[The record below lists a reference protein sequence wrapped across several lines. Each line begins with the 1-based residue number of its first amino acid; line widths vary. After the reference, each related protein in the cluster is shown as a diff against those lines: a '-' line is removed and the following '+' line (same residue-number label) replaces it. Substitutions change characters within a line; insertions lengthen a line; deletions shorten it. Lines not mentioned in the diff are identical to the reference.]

1 MDKPRH
7 SICVFCGS
15 SFGSNPVFAEAARET
30 GRLIASHGYDMVFG
44 GGGVGLMG
52 ETARAAR
59 DGGAKVTGILP
70 AFLRGLEPPLA
81 SGEIVEI
88 VPDMGVRKRRML
100 EMSDGFIILPGG
112 IGTLDE
118 FFEVIVEKQLGQL
131 DKPIVVLNLNH
142 CYDPLI
148 QLLNHTASLEFVRPD
163 LEHLFRVALS
173 PDQAMA
179 YLTRV
184 LESKPPASRD

>member
-1 MDKPRH
+1 MVKSRH
-7 SICVFCGS
+7 SVCVFCGS
-15 SFGSNPVFAEAARET
+15 SFGRDPVFAEAARET
-30 GRLIASHGYDMVFG
+30 GRLIAAHGYDMVFG

-52 ETARAAR
+52 ETAQAAR

-70 AFLRGLEPPLA
+70 EFLRGQEPPLA
-81 SGEIVEI
+81 SGETIEI

-100 EMSDGFIILPGG
+100 ELSDAFVILPGG

-131 DKPIVVLNLNH
+131 PKPIVILNLNH
-142 CYDPLI
+142 FYDPLI

-179 YLTRV
+179 YIMRV
-184 LESKPPASRD
+184 LDSKSVPSPG

>member
-1 MDKPRH
+1 MDKIRRR
-7 SICVFCGS
+7 ICVFCGS
-15 SFGSNPVFAEAARET
+15 SFGSDPVFAEAARET

-59 DGGAKVTGILP
+59 DGGARVTGILP
-70 AFLRGLEPPLA
+70 AFLRDLEPPLDT
-81 SGEIVEI
+81 GEKTQIVA
-88 VPDMGVRKRRML
+88 DMGVRKRRML
-100 EMSDGFIILPGG
+100 ELGDGFLILPGG

-131 DKPIVVLNLNH
+131 HKPIVILNLNK

-148 QLLNHTASLEFVRPD
+148 QLLNHTASLEFVRPN
-163 LEHLFRVALS
+163 LEQLFRVALS
-173 PDQAMA
+173 PDQAIA

-184 LESKPPASRD
+184 LDS

>member
-1 MDKPRH
+1 MVKSRH
-7 SICVFCGS
+7 SVCVFCGS
-15 SFGSNPVFAEAARET
+15 SFGRDPVFAEAARET
-30 GRLIASHGYDMVFG
+30 GRLIAAHGYDMVFG

-52 ETARAAR
+52 ETAEAAR

-70 AFLRGLEPPLA
+70 EFLRGQEPPLA
-81 SGEIVEI
+81 SGETIEI

-100 EMSDGFIILPGG
+100 ELSDAFVILPGG

-131 DKPIVVLNLNH
+131 PKPIVILNLNH
-142 CYDPLI
+142 FYDPLI

-179 YLTRV
+179 YIMRV
-184 LESKPPASRD
+184 LDSKSVPSPG

>member
-1 MDKPRH
+1 MDKPKRN
-7 SICVFCGS
+7 ICVFCGS
-15 SFGSNPVFAEAARET
+15 SLGRDALFAEAAREA
-30 GRLIASHGYDMVFG
+30 GRLIASHGYNMVFG
-44 GGGVGLMG
+44 GGSLGLMG

-70 AFLRGLEPPLA
+70 GFLRELEPPLA
-81 SGEIVEI
+81 AGENIEI

-100 EMSDGFIILPGG
+100 SLSDAFLILPGG

-131 DKPIVVLNLNH
+131 PKPIVILNLSG

-148 QLLNHTASLEFVRPD
+148 DLLNHTAGLEFVRPN
-163 LEHLFRVALS
+163 LETLFRVAYS
-173 PDQAMA
+173 PEKAIEHI
-179 YLTRV
+179 TRV
-184 LESKPPASRD
+184 LDSRSVPSRG

>member
-1 MDKPRH
+1 
-7 SICVFCGS
+7 
-15 SFGSNPVFAEAARET
+15 VFAEAARET

-52 ETARAAR
+52 ETAKAAR

-70 AFLRGLEPPLA
+70 EFLRGQEPPLA
-81 SGEIVEI
+81 SGETIEI

-100 EMSDGFIILPGG
+100 ELSDAFVILPGG

-131 DKPIVVLNLNH
+131 DKPIVVLNLKN

-148 QLLNHTASLEFVRPD
+148 QLLNHTASLEFVRPN
-163 LEHLFRVALS
+163 LEQLFRVALS
-173 PDQAMA
+173 PDQAIA
-179 YLTRV
+179 YVTRV
-184 LESKPPASRD
+184 LGSKSAPSHD

>member
-1 MDKPRH
+1 MHKARH

-15 SFGSNPVFAEAARET
+15 SFGSDPVFAEAARET

-70 AFLRGLEPPLA
+70 AFLRGLEPPLD

-100 EMSDGFIILPGG
+100 ELADGFIALPGG

-118 FFEVIVEKQLGQL
+118 FFEVIVDKQLGQL
-131 DKPIVVLNLNH
+131 HKPIVILNLKN

-148 QLLNHTASLEFVRPD
+148 QLLNHTASLEFVQPD
-163 LEHLFRVALS
+163 LEKLFRVALS
-173 PDQAMA
+173 PDQAIA

-184 LESKPPASRD
+184 LESKPPASRG

>member
-1 MDKPRH
+1 MNKSRH

-15 SFGSNPVFAEAARET
+15 SFGSDPVFAEAARET

-70 AFLRGLEPPLA
+70 ELWRGLEPPLD

-100 EMSDGFIILPGG
+100 GMSDAFVILPGG
-112 IGTLDE
+112 IG
-118 FFEVIVEKQLGQL
+118 
-131 DKPIVVLNLNH
+131 
-142 CYDPLI
+142 
-148 QLLNHTASLEFVRPD
+148 
-163 LEHLFRVALS
+163 
-173 PDQAMA
+173 
-179 YLTRV
+179 
-184 LESKPPASRD
+184 

>member
-1 MDKPRH
+1 MANLRH

-15 SFGSNPVFAEAARET
+15 SLGRDALFAEAARET

-44 GGGVGLMG
+44 GGGLGLMG
-52 ETARAAR
+52 EAARAAR

-70 AFLRGLEPPLA
+70 AFLRDLEPPLA
-81 SGEIVEI
+81 SGEDIEI
-88 VPDMGVRKRRML
+88 VPDMGTRKRRML
-100 EMSDGFIILPGG
+100 ALSDAFIILPGG

-131 DKPIVVLNLNH
+131 HKPIVILNLNK

-148 QLLNHTASLEFVRPD
+148 QLLNNTASLEFVQPD
-163 LEHLFRVALS
+163 LERLFRVALA
-173 PDQAMA
+173 PDQALA
-179 YLTRV
+179 YITRV
-184 LESKPPASRD
+184 LDSKPARG

>member
-1 MDKPRH
+1 MDKIRH
-7 SICVFCGS
+7 RICVFCGS
-15 SFGSNPVFAEAARET
+15 SFGSDPVFAEAARET

-70 AFLRGLEPPLA
+70 EFLRGLEPPLD

-88 VPDMGVRKRRML
+88 VPDMGVHKRRML
-100 EMSDGFIILPGG
+100 GMSDAFVILPGG

-131 DKPIVVLNLNH
+131 HKPIVILNLKN

-148 QLLNHTASLEFVRPD
+148 QLLTHTASLEFVRPD

-173 PDQAMA
+173 PDQALA
-179 YLTRV
+179 YITRV
-184 LESKPPASRD
+184 LDSKAASRD

>member
-1 MDKPRH
+1 MDKARH

-15 SFGSNPVFAEAARET
+15 SFGSDLVFAEAARET

-52 ETARAAR
+52 ETAKAAR

-70 AFLRGLEPPLA
+70 EFLRGQEPPLA
-81 SGEIVEI
+81 SGETIEI

-100 EMSDGFIILPGG
+100 ELSDAFVILPGG

-131 DKPIVVLNLNH
+131 DKPIVVLNLKN

-148 QLLNHTASLEFVRPD
+148 QLLNHTASLEFVRPN
-163 LEHLFRVALS
+163 LEQLFRVALS
-173 PDQAMA
+173 PDQAIA
-179 YLTRV
+179 YVTRV
-184 LESKPPASRD
+184 LGSKSAPSHD

>member
-1 MDKPRH
+1 MTHSKH

-15 SFGSNPVFAEAARET
+15 SLGRDAVFAEAARET
-30 GRLIASHGYDMVFG
+30 GRLIASHGYNMVFG

-70 AFLRGLEPPLA
+70 EFLRGLEPPLA
-81 SGEIVEI
+81 SGETVEI
-88 VPDMGVRKRRML
+88 VPDMGARKRRML
-100 EMSDGFIILPGG
+100 ALSDAFLILPGG

-131 DKPIVVLNLNH
+131 AKPIVLLNLEH

-148 QLLNHTASLEFVRPD
+148 ALLNHTAGLEFVRPN
-163 LEHLFRVALS
+163 LETLFRVAHS
-173 PDQAMA
+173 PEKAIE
-179 YLTRV
+179 YITRV
-184 LESKPPASRD
+184 LDSKSALSSG

>member
-1 MDKPRH
+1 MDKPRR

-15 SFGSNPVFAEAARET
+15 SLGSDAIFAEAARET
-30 GRLIASHGYDMVFG
+30 GRLIAAHGYDMVFG
-44 GGGVGLMG
+44 GGGLGLMG

-70 AFLRGLEPPLA
+70 AFLRRLEPPLD

-100 EMSDGFIILPGG
+100 GMSDAFVILPGG

-131 DKPIVVLNLNH
+131 HKPIVILNLKN

-148 QLLNHTASLEFVRPD
+148 QLLTHTASLEFVRPD

-173 PDQAMA
+173 PDQALA
-179 YLTRV
+179 YITRV
-184 LESKPPASRD
+184 LDSKAASRD